1 MTASGKTTTLER
13 TTAVETGHHHDPST
27 SLSQKIIFWVWH
39 LLQMVIAMQV
49 GMALYMVFAD
59 HLAPASYRA
68 AAAAN
73 PLFDF
78 WMMMAAMTVP
88 MLLLMWYHKY
98 NWRYCLG
105 MTLAMLAPVAFLT
118 LLTQADLLSL
128 CGLHCN
134 GQTAMLLGMAI
145 FMFFRRQ

>member
-1 MTASGKTTTLER
+1 MTTPAKTTRLES
-13 TTAVETGHHHDPST
+13 TTTVETGHHHDPSA
-27 SLSQKIIFWVWH
+27 SLSKKVVFWVWH

-49 GMALYMVFAD
+49 GMALYMFFAD
-59 HLAPASYRA
+59 HLATASYRA

-78 WMMMAAMTVP
+78 WMMMLSMTVP

-98 NWRYCLG
+98 DWRYCIG
-105 MTLAMLAPVAFLT
+105 MTIAMLAPVG
-118 LLTQADLLSL
+118 LLTVLTQVDLMSI

-134 GQTAMLLGMAI
+134 GQTVMVLGMVS
-145 FMFFRRQ
+145 FMLWRRH